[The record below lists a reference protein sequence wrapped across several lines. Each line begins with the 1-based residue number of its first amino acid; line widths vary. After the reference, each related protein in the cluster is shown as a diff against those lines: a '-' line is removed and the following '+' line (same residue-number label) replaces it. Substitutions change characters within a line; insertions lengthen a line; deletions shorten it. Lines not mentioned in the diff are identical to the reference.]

1 MLVPSA
7 DELLQLDQ
15 AKEAADEVTS
25 TVLSHSTTTRIH
37 ITQLKLKF
45 QSFEEMSPIETSYQM
60 KKYNYQTEITVHGLT
75 NHPTG
80 TRTHYPDSEPTRLC
94 SFSIMLRA

>member
-25 TVLSHSTTTRIH
+25 TVLSQR
-37 ITQLKLKF
+37 LEL
-45 QSFEEMSPIETSYQM
+45 EE
-60 KKYNYQTEITVHGLT
+60 KKRSV
-75 NHPTG
+75 
-80 TRTHYPDSEPTRLC
+80 S
-94 SFSIMLRA
+94 MLQKALVIIFLHLI

>member
-25 TVLSHSTTTRIH
+25 TVTSTIKIQLSV
-37 ITQLKLKF
+37 L
-45 QSFEEMSPIETSYQM
+45 
-60 KKYNYQTEITVHGLT
+60 V
-75 NHPTG
+75 
-80 TRTHYPDSEPTRLC
+80 
-94 SFSIMLRA
+94 

>member
-25 TVLSHSTTTRIH
+25 TVLSQRLELEEKKRSVSML
-37 ITQLKLKF
+37 QKALV
-45 QSFEEMSPIETSYQM
+45 SFLGLN
-60 KKYNYQTEITVHGLT
+60 KK
-75 NHPTG
+75 
-80 TRTHYPDSEPTRLC
+80 RC
-94 SFSIMLRA
+94 